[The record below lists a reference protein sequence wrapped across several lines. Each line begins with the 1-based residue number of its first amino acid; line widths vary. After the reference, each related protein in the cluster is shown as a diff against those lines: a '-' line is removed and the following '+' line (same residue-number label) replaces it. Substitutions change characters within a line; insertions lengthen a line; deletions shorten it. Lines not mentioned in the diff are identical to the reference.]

1 MFLKTFLVALAAF
14 LIIDLL
20 WLGIIAKKFYRK
32 HLGFLMSDDVN
43 WFAAIIF
50 YLIFIAG
57 IVLFVVNPALE
68 ADSFRHALVYGALFG
83 FVSYSTYDL
92 TNLAT
97 LKNWP
102 ILITIVDLIW
112 GTVLSASVSVIT
124 FLFLN

>member
-1 MFLKTFLVALAAF
+1 MFLKTFLIALAAF
-14 LIIDLL
+14 LVIDLL

-57 IVLFVVNPALE
+57 IVIFVVNPALE
-68 ADSFRHALVYGALFG
+68 ANSLRYALVYGALFG
-83 FVSYSTYDL
+83 FVSYATYDL

-102 ILITIVDLIW
+102 LLITIVDLIW
-112 GTVLSASVSVIT
+112 GTVLASSVSIIT
-124 FLFLN
+124 FLVIS